1 MKIKA
6 KKIVLPLTVVLILII
21 LVSVILKFSNSDYK
35 FSSEEEITV
44 QNPSYQIDVQN
55 GCGVEDVA
63 FQVVQFLRTKGF
75 DVIDYGNYETT
86 VKESFIIDHIGKP
99 DTARLIAKV
108 LGINEDKIVI
118 SKSKHYNEFTVV
130 IGLDYIMLKPFKNK
144 GEGSF

>member
-63 FQVVQFLRTKGF
+63 FQIVQFLRMKGF

-99 DTARLIAKV
+99 DTARLIARV

>member
-1 MKIKA
+1 
-6 KKIVLPLTVVLILII
+6 
-21 LVSVILKFSNSDYK
+21 
-35 FSSEEEITV
+35 
-44 QNPSYQIDVQN
+44 
-55 GCGVEDVA
+55 
-63 FQVVQFLRTKGF
+63 
-75 DVIDYGNYETT
+75 VIDYGNYETT

-99 DTARLIAKV
+99 DTARLIARV